1 MNVDRKGLPPD
12 RAKEAT
18 PRRARRRPLAPHAD
32 TLDAALTHYNDSFR
46 RRYRLPD
53 ITEEALQTLYGRPD
67 WAGRIERARAN
78 GVVDAICALI
88 AQTVLQGV
96 TRYTIGSVDALG
108 NVTNLAF
115 GRVDDSSYRGHV
127 LLVNPLGGIDNWA
140 DASDSFRYH
149 GSENARRVE
158 LAGLAS
164 EERPDTMANRE
175 LLASAVSEDRRAIV
189 LPPDEGFSARRA
201 AEVGFIFGVSAE
213 TLRSWNRTHRSE
225 VSGHK
230 PGAPRKNR

>member
-1 MNVDRKGLPPD
+1 MNVDGKGLPPD

-18 PRRARRRPLAPHAD
+18 PRRPRRPPLAPHAD

-53 ITEEALQTLYGRPD
+53 ITDEALQTHYRRPD
-67 WAGRIERARAN
+67 WAERVERARVE
-78 GVVDAICALI
+78 GVVDASCALI
-88 AQTVLQGV
+88 AQTVLHGV
-96 TRYTIGSVDALG
+96 MRYTIGSVDALG

-115 GRVDDSSYRGHV
+115 GRVDDSSDRGHV

-140 DASDSFRYH
+140 DASDSFRYD
-149 GSENARRVE
+149 GSEDARRVE

-164 EERPDTMANRE
+164 EERPDTRANRE
-175 LLASAVSEDRRAIV
+175 ILVGAVSEHRHAIV

-201 AEVGFIFGVSAE
+201 AEVGFIFGVSVQ
-213 TLRSWNRTHRSE
+213 TLRSWNRRYRSE
-225 VSGHK
+225 VSGHR